1 MNKLVSADG
10 QRMQAL
16 CKLVP
21 CSITDVGF
29 ELITT
34 LGLFRVNSFF
44 WEITVFITHFWLYN
58 DANGLHSHT
67 ATLHTAGKPTLHNR
81 GTLKLISLFYHS
93 INQKIMSTA
102 RNVILFIYFSNEIK
116 IRQMIYKQNPQ
127 WTPNIN
133 QANDIY
139 TNPSVKTFRL

>member
-1 MNKLVSADG
+1 MNKLAFVDANIC
-10 QRMQAL
+10 RHYANVL
-16 CKLVP
+16 LVP

-29 ELITT
+29 ELLTT

-44 WEITVFITHFWLYN
+44 WEITVFIMHWLYN

-102 RNVILFIYFSNEIK
+102 RNVIQIIGIK
-116 IRQMIYKQNPQ
+116 
-127 WTPNIN
+127 
-133 QANDIY
+133 
-139 TNPSVKTFRL
+139 L